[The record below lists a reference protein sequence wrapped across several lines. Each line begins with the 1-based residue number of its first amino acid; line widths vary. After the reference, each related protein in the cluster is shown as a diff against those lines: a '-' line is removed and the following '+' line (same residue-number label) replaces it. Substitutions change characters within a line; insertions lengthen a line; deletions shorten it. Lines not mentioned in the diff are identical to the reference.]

1 MPADHFGGEGLNV
14 VDVLT
19 GTGFL
24 KSKGEARRGIQEG
37 GIYVNNRRVTDPA
50 MNVTISDFIEGK
62 FLVLRRG
69 KKNYLLVKAIE
80 QEHGQKKNRLFYNSL
95 FFVCPCS

>member
-1 MPADHFGGEGLNV
+1 MPADQFGGDGINV

-37 GIYVNNRRVTDPA
+37 GIYVNNNRVTDAA
-50 MNVTISDFIEGK
+50 MNVTISNFIGGK
-62 FLVLRRG
+62 YLILRRG
-69 KKNYLLVKAIE
+69 KKNYFMVKAI
-80 QEHGQKKNRLFYNSL
+80 
-95 FFVCPCS
+95 

>member
-1 MPADHFGGEGLNV
+1 MRVPSFDMPADHFGGEGLNV

-69 KKNYLLVKAIE
+69 KKNYFLVKAI
-80 QEHGQKKNRLFYNSL
+80 
-95 FFVCPCS
+95 

>member
-37 GIYVNNRRVTDPA
+37 GIYVNNRRVTDA
-50 MNVTISDFIEGK
+50 GMNITISDFIEGK
-62 FLVLRRG
+62 YLILRRG
-69 KKNYLLVKAIE
+69 KKNYFMVKAI
-80 QEHGQKKNRLFYNSL
+80 
-95 FFVCPCS
+95 